1 MMISVSFDIFRK
13 HTFFGV
19 SLLHVYYFRV
29 SFTLSRF
36 HNILSCAG
44 SYEYINE
51 YNNVDDA
58 IYMYCFSEYNW

>member
-1 MMISVSFDIFRK
+1 M
-13 HTFFGV
+13 
-19 SLLHVYYFRV
+19 FRV

-58 IYMYCFSEYNW
+58 IYIYCFSEYNW